1 MDKPTS
7 TWLWLTLLYPKASTS
22 LSSQSLGTGY
32 QLTLLSVALCLLTT
46 RSLTS
51 RELEMRI
58 PILGVVGSSFFTAQP
73 CVSARFLSLQ
83 LRLRL
88 RRSLLRCHHLEA
100 LLQSWKF
107 TVQGHRHRHSP
118 SSKNLRRCWNS
129 LHYTTLSSL
138 SRETSTIIL
147 KTLLYQLQFNSKP

>member
-22 LSSQSLGTGY
+22 LSSQSPGTGY
-32 QLTLLSVALCLLTT
+32 QMTLLSAALCRLTT

-51 RELEMRI
+51 QEFEMRM
-58 PILGVVGSSFFTAQP
+58 PARGAVGSSFFTAQP
-73 CVSARFLSLQ
+73 CASARFLSLQ

-88 RRSLLRCHHLEA
+88 RRSLLRCHPLEA
-100 LLQSWKF
+100 LLQSWPF
-107 TVQGHRHRHSP
+107 TVQGHRYLRSP

-138 SRETSTIIL
+138 SRETSTFIL
-147 KTLLYQLQFNSKP
+147 KTQLYQLEFNSKP